1 MPDVP
6 TGLSATPGDA
16 QVSLAWSAN
25 SDGVTTSYNVLASDD
40 GGSSFNLIGSRDFGD
55 EEFLATGLVNGHE
68 YQFAVVAYDGSTSQP
83 SDPSA
88 PVSATPTAPL
98 PPPRAST
105 RMSLGI
111 GLGIGF

>member
-88 PVSATPTAPL
+88 PVSATPTAPQ
-98 PPPRAST
+98 PPPPTSRNS
-105 RMSLGI
+105 RM